1 MACAWAFWLTGPNL
15 HSPGARLH
23 ADRRSDPSQGQRTS
37 TEPSAIQR
45 PFCRTEVSFLSVAS
59 YLLEAHDS
67 QMCHKGAT
75 PDRGKSPQGVVS
87 SSCAYA
93 RVCQLPFFLVLPS
106 QKRVREFSARHH
118 LAAYPP
124 RGTERCFPSRC
135 GH

>member
-75 PDRGKSPQGVVS
+75 PDRGKSPDRKSTRLNS
-87 SSCAYA
+87 SHSQISYA
-93 RVCQLPFFLVLPS
+93 VFCL
-106 QKRVREFSARHH
+106 K
-118 LAAYPP
+118 
-124 RGTERCFPSRC
+124 
-135 GH
+135 